1 MLSEPLI
8 GTIELIAS
16 AGLILF
22 VVAITVALLWVRR
35 RRASRRAL
43 EARVAELEVLSNAVN
58 RIASAALNEEA
69 LCHLVYECASQLVDV
84 SNFQLGLF
92 DGDDYV
98 LRVRLSQ
105 GVLQPVARYN
115 LAQGRGIVGWMR
127 ETGKSL
133 LVRDFLVEMDSLPS
147 KPRYL
152 SDHPPRSAVF
162 VPMVTGDHV
171 IGAMA
176 IQSDTPAVY
185 TESHMRLLSIIAN
198 QAAAA
203 IQNARA
209 LAQERERAQQLD
221 LVNEVAQQTAAIL
234 DPEELFPR
242 LTDAIAHTFN
252 YYFVGLSLIDDET
265 HKIIMRGATH
275 PQMLGVQLEIGHG
288 LIGTAVKEQR
298 MILADDTEHD
308 SRYLSLGILPETR
321 SEIVV
326 PLLLNGKAIGALD
339 LQSEKLAAFLNTD
352 KHYLEVLAQ
361 QVAVAVEDAR
371 LYQTEREHTWMS
383 NALLQVADVA
393 GRAET
398 VEDALVAVARLAPM
412 LSGVDSCAV
421 LTFNDKLS
429 TFEIAATYGLL
440 SHNEQLSVGDVLLPV
455 DVPAL
460 AEMLEQRAPAMGTGE
475 GRLAMP
481 MLALP
486 LSAQDRL
493 IGAMLVGQK
502 DGLPFPKRRVELLA
516 GLANQA
522 ALVIDM
528 VNANLAQQEESWV
541 TAALLQVARALTEN
555 ADLDSIVYT
564 VVRLTPLLVGVES
577 CAVFVR
583 EGNDTTL
590 RASQAYGLS
599 NDAQIRFSRDE
610 FPMAA
615 WRDWFLEFQR
625 TQHLPT
631 LNPLP
636 DSIAERMDIK
646 HGAALPLIANAELV
660 GAMVIGVSHSNQMPE
675 GRALNIMM
683 GIAQQTALAVD
694 NARLSRDAMARQRM
708 EQELTLARDIQT
720 SFLPKESPRVPGWG
734 VAAAWQA
741 ARQVGGDFYDFIP
754 LPGGRYGLVIADVA
768 DKGVPAAL
776 FMALSRT
783 LMRAVAFTGRA
794 PADALSRANE
804 LILSDSRSDLFVT
817 MFYTVW
823 NPTTGELI
831 YANAGHNPP
840 LLARADGE
848 LIELHSRGIAL
859 GVVEHIAPEASATHL
874 QPGDCLMLYTDGITD
889 ALNHGDHE
897 FGMDRL
903 KKVFLEVRDQPA
915 EQIVTRIMSAV
926 RDFAGDE
933 PPFDDQTL
941 VVLKHECDTPGV

>member
-1 MLSEPLI
+1 MLSESLI
-8 GTIELIAS
+8 GFIALLGLAALVA
-16 AGLILF
+16 AG
-22 VVAITVALLWVRR
+22 TGALLWVRR

-43 EARVAELEVLSNAVN
+43 ETRVAELEALSNAVN
-58 RIASAALNEEA
+58 RIASAALDEDS
-69 LCHLVYECASQLVDV
+69 LCHLVHDCAAQLVDV
-84 SNFQLGLF
+84 NNFQLGLF
-92 DGDDYV
+92 DGDDYEI
-98 LRVRLSQ
+98 RVRLSQ
-105 GVLQPVARYN
+105 GVMQPVSRYN
-115 LAQGRGIVGWMR
+115 LNEGRGIVGWMR

-133 LVRDFLVEMDSLPS
+133 LIRDFKLELDSLPA

-152 SDHPPRSAVF
+152 SDRPPRSAVF
-162 VPMVTGDHV
+162 VPMVSGEHV

-176 IQSDTPAVY
+176 IQSDSPAVY

-209 LAQERERAQQLD
+209 LAQERARAQQLE
-221 LVNEVAQQTAAIL
+221 LVNEVAHQTAAIL
-234 DPEELFPR
+234 DPEALYPR
-242 LTDAIAHTFN
+242 LTDAISNTFH
-252 YYFVGLSLIDDET
+252 YYFVGLWLIDEET
-265 HKIIMRGATH
+265 QRVIVRAATH
-275 PQMLGVQLEIGHG
+275 PQMVGVQLEFGQG

-298 MILADDTEHD
+298 IILADDTSHD
-308 SRYLSLGILPETR
+308 TRYVSLGFLPETR
-321 SEIVV
+321 SEIVA
-326 PLLLNGKAIGALD
+326 PLLLNDQVIGALD
-339 LQSEKLAAFLNTD
+339 LQSDKLAAFLNTD
-352 KHYLEVLAQ
+352 KRYLEVLAQ

-371 LYQTEREHTWMS
+371 LYQAEREQTWMS
-383 NALLQVADVA
+383 TALLQVADVA
-393 GRAET
+393 GRAES
-398 VEDALVAVARLAPM
+398 VDDALVAVARLAPM
-412 LSGVDSCAV
+412 LTGVDSCAL
-421 LTFNDKLS
+421 LTYNEKLS

-440 SHNEQLSVGDVLLPV
+440 SHNEQLSVGDVLLPM

-460 AEMLEQRAPAMGTGE
+460 GEMMEHHAPAMGKDC
-475 GRLAMP
+475 GRLAAP

-493 IGAMLVGQK
+493 IGAMLVGRK
-502 DGLPFPKRRVELLA
+502 DGLPFPRRNVELLA

-555 ADLDSIVYT
+555 ADLNSIVST

-599 NDAQIRFSRDE
+599 NDAQARFNRDE

-615 WRDWFLEFQR
+615 WREWFLEFQR

-636 DSIAERMDIK
+636 DGIAERMDIK

-660 GAMVIGVSHSNQMPE
+660 GVMIIGVPHANQMPE
-675 GRALNIMM
+675 GRALNILV

-720 SFLPKESPRVPGWG
+720 SFLPKESPRVQGWG
-734 VAAAWQA
+734 VASAWQA

-817 MFYTVW
+817 MFYAVW
-823 NPTTGELI
+823 SPTTGEVI

-874 QPGDCLMLYTDGITD
+874 GPGDCLLLYTDGITD
-889 ALNHGDHE
+889 ALNGDDQE
-897 FGMDRL
+897 FGVQRL
-903 KKVFLEVRDQPA
+903 KGVLLESRELSA
-915 EQIVTRIMSAV
+915 EQIVTRVMDAV

-941 VVLKHECDTPGV
+941 LVLKRECDAPPETR

>member
-1 MLSEPLI
+1 MSPELLL
-8 GTIELIAS
+8 GLIAS
-16 AGLILF
+16 AGLIIF
-22 VVAITVALLWVRR
+22 VAAVIIALLWVRR

-43 EARVAELEVLSNAVN
+43 EARVAEMEALSNAVN
-58 RIASAALNEEA
+58 RIASAALNEDA

-92 DGDDYV
+92 DGNDYV
-98 LRVRLSQ
+98 IRVRLSE

-115 LAQGRGIVGWMR
+115 LTEGRGIVGWMR
-127 ETGKSL
+127 ETGKPL
-133 LVRDFLVEMDSLPS
+133 LVRDFQVEMDSLPS

-176 IQSDTPAVY
+176 IQSDAPAVY

-209 LAQERERAQQLD
+209 LAQERARAQQLE

-234 DPEELFPR
+234 DPEALFPR
-242 LTDAIAHTFN
+242 LTSAIVKTFN
-252 YYFVGLSLIDDET
+252 YYFVGLCLVDDET
-265 HKIIMRGATH
+265 HKLIVRAATQ
-275 PQMLGVQLEIGHG
+275 PQMIGVQLEIGHG
-288 LIGTAVKEQR
+288 LIGTAVQERR

-321 SEIVV
+321 SEVVV
-326 PLLLNGKAIGALD
+326 PLLLNDNVTGALD
-339 LQSEKLAAFLNTD
+339 LQSEKLAAFQEAD
-352 KHYLEVLAQ
+352 KRYLEVLAQ

-371 LYQTEREHTWMS
+371 LYQAEREQTWMS
-383 NALLQVADVA
+383 TALLQVADVA

-398 VEDALVAVARLAPM
+398 VDDALVAVARLAPM
-412 LSGVDSCAV
+412 LTGVDTCAV
-421 LTFNDKLS
+421 LTYNDKLS
-429 TFEIAATYGLL
+429 TFEIAAIYGLL
-440 SHNEQLSVGDVLLPV
+440 SHNEQLSVGDVLLPM

-460 AEMLEQRAPAMGTGE
+460 AEMLEKRTPAMGTGC
-475 GRLAMP
+475 GRLATP

-486 LSAQDRL
+486 LSAQDQL

-502 DGLPFPKRRVELLA
+502 DGLPFSKRRTELLA

-528 VNANLAQQEESWV
+528 VHANQAQQEESWV

-577 CAVFVR
+577 CVVFVR

-599 NDAQIRFSRDE
+599 SEAQVRFDRDE

-625 TQHLPT
+625 TQHLPM

-636 DSIAERMDIK
+636 DGVASRLNIK

-660 GAMVIGVSHSNQMPE
+660 GAMVIGVPHANQMPE
-675 GRALNIMM
+675 GRALNILI
-683 GIAQQTALAVD
+683 GIAQQTALTVD

-720 SFLPKESPRVPGWG
+720 SFLPKEAPRVPGWG
-734 VAAAWQA
+734 VASAWQA
-741 ARQVGGDFYDFIP
+741 ARQVGGDFYDFVP

-794 PADALSRANE
+794 PADALSRTNE

-840 LLARADGE
+840 LLVRANGE
-848 LIELHSRGIAL
+848 LVELHSRGIAL
-859 GVVEHIAPEASATHL
+859 GVVEHIAPEGSATHL
-874 QPGDCLMLYTDGITD
+874 LPGDCLVLYTDGITD
-889 ALNHGDHE
+889 ALNSADQE
-897 FGMDRL
+897 FGLARL
-903 KKVFLEVRDQPA
+903 KQVLLDAREQPA
-915 EQIVTRIMSAV
+915 DQIVARIMGAV

-941 VVLKHECDTPGV
+941 LVLKHDCDVPPEG